1 MTISNELPP
10 VVLDAATAVVSEVA
24 PPRSRLRRRTGRT
37 RIIVCSCIIGCYAVA
52 AVIGPILLDYDPVK
66 TRTLMR
72 LQPPFSRLEDGSFA
86 LFGTDQVGQDVF
98 AQMLLGARI
107 SLLVGG
113 ATLVLAGLI
122 GVSVGMIAGFFGG
135 WSDSVL
141 MRLADIQ
148 LTFPSILLAIFIAAV
163 LGPSVQNVILV
174 LAISNWVTF
183 ARVNRSQV
191 LSLKHREYVD
201 AARTLGAGNRH
212 LMLRTI
218 FPGCLAPV
226 MVVATVELGHV
237 ILAEA
242 SLSFLGLGVPT
253 SVPSWGVTIS
263 NGRNYL
269 SDAWWISTLPGIA
282 LAILVMT
289 TGVLGDALRDRYDPR
304 LRSAG

>member
-1 MTISNELPP
+1 VTIASDSPSAAAELGSPLSLAVAPAP
-10 VVLDAATAVVSEVA
+10 VRSKRTSGRFRIVACLVIVGTYAIAAVV
-24 PPRSRLRRRTGRT
+24 
-37 RIIVCSCIIGCYAVA
+37 
-52 AVIGPILLDYDPVK
+52 GPWIMDFDPVQ
-66 TRTLMR
+66 TRTSMR
-72 LQPPFSRLEDGSFA
+72 LEPPFSRLEDGSFA

-113 ATLVLAGLI
+113 ATLVLAGLL
-122 GVSVGMIAGFFGG
+122 GVTMGMLAGYFGG

-141 MRLADIQ
+141 MRVADIQ

-163 LGPSVQNVILV
+163 LGPSVVNVILV

-201 AARTLGAGNRH
+201 AARTLGAGHRH
-212 LMLRTI
+212 LMLRTVL
-218 FPGCLAPV
+218 PGCLAPIL
-226 MVVATVELGHV
+226 VVATVELGHV

-253 SVPSWGVTIS
+253 SQPSWGTTIS

-269 SDAWWISTLPGIA
+269 ADAWWISTIPGIA
-282 LAILVMT
+282 LAILVLT
-289 TGVLGDALRDRYDPR
+289 TGVLGDALRDHYDPR

>member
-1 MTISNELPP
+1 MVSDELAS
-10 VVLDAATAVVSEVA
+10 VVVDGGVAVDDEADAPSLA
-24 PPRSRLRRRTGRT
+24 PQHRTGRM
-37 RIIVCSCIIGCYAVA
+37 RIVVCLCIIGCYAVA
-52 AVIGPILLDYDPVK
+52 AVIGPILLHFDPVK
-66 TRTLMR
+66 TRTSMR

-86 LFGTDQVGQDVF
+86 LLGTDQVGQDVF

-107 SLLVGG
+107 SLLVGI

-122 GVSVGMIAGFFGG
+122 GVTVGMVAGFFGG
-135 WSDSVL
+135 WSDSLL

-163 LGPSVQNVILV
+163 LGPSVVNVILV

-263 NGRNYL
+263 NGRSYL

-282 LAILVMT
+282 LALLVMT